1 MRVREYLREVYDE
14 MTHKVTWPTWRELQ
28 NSAIIVMIASLC
40 IAAVVLVMDL
50 AFEHVLDWIYRVLY

>member
-50 AFEHVLDWIYRVLY
+50 AFEHVLDWIYRILY